1 MEFPNGLNKI
11 HDQRILEVQLFYEE
25 QNKKFTIYMSKF

>member
-11 HDQRILEVQLFYEE
+11 NDQRILEVQLFYEE